1 MDIRGAGISPPTWG
15 LCPLLSLRLRS
26 SLPDFESNLGLVL
39 APLFSGFLPGFV
51 SGLFSAFLR
60 LSSKIERPRVIVSPL
75 ANAAL
80 AITVAAV
87 GGVVVGFVIVVV
99 VIWAAASF
107 LFFLIES
114 SMFLTDER
122 ISSTVGNSAYIKVIN

>member
-1 MDIRGAGISPPTWG
+1 
-15 LCPLLSLRLRS
+15 
-26 SLPDFESNLGLVL
+26 VL

-87 GGVVVGFVIVVV
+87 GGMVVGFVIVVV

-114 SMFLTDER
+114 SIFLTDER